1 MDAIT
6 VGKRIA
12 QLRKERGLTQR
23 ELAERLHVTDG
34 AVSKWERGMNFPDLS
49 LLEPLAGE
57 LDTSVLELLALEEAS
72 GQEVVSAVTDISL
85 TEKKRLIKEFR
96 QRAALNILIG
106 LILIACLVT
115 ASLLFKK
122 YEIYGLAHGVTM
134 GAIGFAGT
142 MIGSEIFLLR
152 NIKRVT

>member
-12 QLRKERGLTQR
+12 EYRKARGLTQR

-34 AVSKWERGMNFPDLS
+34 AVSKWERGINFPDLA
-49 LLEPLAGE
+49 LLEPLAGA
-57 LDTSVLELLALEEAS
+57 LDIDVIVLLALEEAS
-72 GQEVVSAVTDISL
+72 RQEIASAVTDISL
-85 TEKKRLIKEFR
+85 EEKKKLIKEFR
-96 QRAALNILIG
+96 QREAMNILIG
-106 LILIACLVT
+106 LILIGCLVT

-122 YEIYGLAHGVTM
+122 YEIYGLAHGITM
-134 GAIGFAGT
+134 GAIGFVST

-152 NIKRVT
+152 NINRMT